1 VTLMKEFQ
9 AADLSRRIGDV
20 LDAAS
25 RGPIAITKH
34 RKPRFVLMTV
44 DEYEA
49 IADRR
54 PQRAYDTNDLPE
66 DLGAALDAALQHDL
80 TDD

>member
-1 VTLMKEFQ
+1 MKEFQ

-34 RKPRFVLMTV
+34 RKPRYVIMTV
-44 DEYEA
+44 DEYA
-49 IADRR
+49 AMADLR
-54 PQRAYDTNDLPE
+54 PQRAYDTNALPE
-66 DLGAALDAALQHDL
+66 DLGAALDAALDREL
-80 TDD
+80 TDG